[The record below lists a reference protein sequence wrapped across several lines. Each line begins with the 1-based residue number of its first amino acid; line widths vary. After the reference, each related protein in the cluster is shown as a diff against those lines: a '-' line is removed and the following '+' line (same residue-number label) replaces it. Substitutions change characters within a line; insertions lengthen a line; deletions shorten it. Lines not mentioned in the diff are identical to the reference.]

1 MQVMGQLLFLYCLM
15 VENNIM
21 LTIFLQGFLLLMS
34 LLTILWI
41 VSVFI
46 KDASIVDIFWG
57 MTFVVTNTYYF
68 FATGDLYTRKI
79 ILIVLV
85 TLWGLRLSIFLAYR
99 NIGKGEDYRYQEFR
113 KKYGPERYW
122 WFSFFQVYL
131 LQGIFSILVS
141 VTLLGAHFNTQNND
155 LNFLDYLGILVWLI
169 GFIFEAGGDYQ
180 ITKFKKNPEN
190 KGRVLNTG
198 FWKYTRHPNYFGD
211 SAVWWAYAI
220 FSIAAGSYWTI
231 VGSFIMTFLL
241 LKVSGVALLEKSLK
255 AGKPEYNDYIQKT
268 NSFLPWF
275 PKK

>member
-1 MQVMGQLLFLYCLM
+1 
-15 VENNIM
+15 M

-41 VSVFI
+41 VSVLI

-57 MTFVVTNTYYF
+57 ITFIVTNTYYF
-68 FATGDLYTRKI
+68 FATSDFFTRKI
-79 ILIVLV
+79 ILLVLV
-85 TLWGLRLSIFLAYR
+85 SLWGLRLSIFLAYR
-99 NIGKGEDYRYQEFR
+99 NIGNGEDYRYQEFR

-141 VTLLGAHFNTQNND
+141 ITLLGSHFNTKTND
-155 LNFLDYLGILVWLI
+155 LNLLDYLGILVWLI

-180 ITKFKKNPEN
+180 MTKFKQNPEN
-190 KGRVLNTG
+190 KGKVLNTG

-211 SAVWWAYAI
+211 SAVWWSYAI

-255 AGKPEYNDYIQKT
+255 DGKPEYNDYIQKT

>member
-1 MQVMGQLLFLYCLM
+1 MFNV
-15 VENNIM
+15 
-21 LTIFLQGFLLLMS
+21 FLQGFVLLIS
-34 LLTILWI
+34 LLTVLWI
-41 VSVFI
+41 VSVII

-68 FATGDLYTRKI
+68 LTTGDFHTRKI
-79 ILIVLV
+79 ILLVLV
-85 TLWGLRLSIFLAYR
+85 TLWGLRLSIFLAFR

-141 VTLLGAHFNTQNND
+141 ITLLGAHFNTQSND
-155 LNFLDYLGILVWLI
+155 LNLLDYLGILVWLF

-180 ITKFKKNPEN
+180 MTKFKKNPDST
-190 KGRVLNTG
+190 GRVLNTG

-211 SAVWWAYAI
+211 SAVWWSYAI